1 MRGEMVKS
9 EDAPVMTIDAF
20 RHLTD
25 NIQDFRTTAM
35 LVESEI
41 GRLGLSYN
49 SKDVVDGTNGRLH
62 GDMWAS
68 MKTASH
74 FNIEIAL
81 ELTFKLILRMNEI
94 AIPTGYKG
102 HRLCHLFDRMPEK
115 CREILEDIYRKFRKA
130 PEELVGM
137 ASVNSPTQP
146 SLPAVDLSSLR
157 GLLEYLDDYVK
168 IWEKRYSWELVDKGD
183 WRHYL
188 LDISVLVE
196 LINDV
201 LRDSRKYF

>member
-1 MRGEMVKS
+1 MAKS
-9 EDAPVMTIDAF
+9 EEATVMTIDAF

-25 NIQDFRTTAM
+25 NIQDFKTTAI

-41 GRLGLSYN
+41 GRLGLSCN

-62 GDMWAS
+62 RDMWTS

-94 AIPTGYKG
+94 VVPTGHKG
-102 HRLCHLFDRMPEK
+102 HRLSYLFDGMPAM
-115 CREILEDIYRKFRKA
+115 CRQNLEDIYQKFRKA

-137 ASVNSPTQP
+137 ASANSQTPP

-157 GLLEYLDDYVK
+157 GFLEYLDDYVRL
-168 IWEKRYSWELVDKGD
+168 WEKRYSWELVDKGD

-188 LDISVLVE
+188 LDISVLAE

-201 LRDSRKYF
+201 LRESRKYF

>member
-1 MRGEMVKS
+1 MTKS
-9 EDAPVMTIDAF
+9 QDASVMTIEAF

-25 NIQDFRTTAM
+25 NIHDFRTTAM

-41 GRLGLSYN
+41 RRLGLSCN
-49 SKDVVDGTNGRLH
+49 GKDVVDGTNGRLH

-94 AIPTGYKG
+94 AVPTGHMG
-102 HRLCHLFDRMPEK
+102 HRLCHLFDVMPAS
-115 CREILEDIYRKFRKA
+115 CQQNLEDIYREFRKA

-137 ASVNSPTQP
+137 ASVNFPVP
-146 SLPAVDLSSLR
+146 PILPPVDLSNLS
-157 GLLEYLDDYVK
+157 GFLEYLDDYVRL
-168 IWEKRYSWELVDKGD
+168 WEKRYSWELVDKGD

-188 LDISVLVE
+188 LDISVLVQ
-196 LINDV
+196 LVDDV
-201 LRDSRKYF
+201 LGDSRKYF